1 MRKLKYHILVPQK
14 GKLEQGETEDSCA
27 IREVEEET
35 GFNIGGHYDP
45 ALYFEENYPNTLRYY
60 LLIYVLAICIIYH
73 NMYVC
78 MIICMYVSICII
90 YDNTLRYYL
99 LIYVHVYI

>member
-1 MRKLKYHILVPQK
+1 MRKLNCHLLVPQK